1 MPLNYQNVFA
11 QLQMYIDM
19 VSSPPFEDGQ
29 ILELTERWI
38 SNNLENEVDDEFLV
52 RLVNDLSEQYVISQD
67 YGNSIVDKSHEPW
80 WSDFKQNNKDAHYW
94 PRFEILLKKKW

>member
-52 RLVNDLSEQYVISQD
+52 RLVNDLSEQY
-67 YGNSIVDKSHEPW
+67 IVRIENQPNNNLY
-80 WSDFKQNNKDAHYW
+80 DFLLDA
-94 PRFEILLKKKW
+94 FEHLSTFALIQMVLIVCVV